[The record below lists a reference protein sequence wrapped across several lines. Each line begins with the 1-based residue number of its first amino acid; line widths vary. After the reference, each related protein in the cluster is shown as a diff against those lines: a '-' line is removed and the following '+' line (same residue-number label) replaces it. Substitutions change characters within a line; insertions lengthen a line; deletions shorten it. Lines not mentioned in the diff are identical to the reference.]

1 MIPGPKRSIN
11 VNTRL
16 ISYFTVF
23 VFAVTSASVRADGSA
38 EIAQELVAGEVTPSA
53 VTAPALAD
61 SVEGDT
67 LDDDYSAPQG
77 TEVGKTDET
86 SKKAHKKQMWMNIGL
101 AVAAVVVAV
110 VALILVS
117 NNNGHHSK

>member
-1 MIPGPKRSIN
+1 

-23 VFAVTSASVRADGSA
+23 VFAVTSASVRADGST
-38 EIAQELVAGEVTPSA
+38 EIAQELVAGEVAPAA
-53 VTAPALAD
+53 VTAPTLAD

-77 TEVGKTDET
+77 TEVGKADET
-86 SKKAHKKQMWMNIGL
+86 SKKAQKKQMWMNIGL